1 MPETERLELINNNTT
16 TTTTTTTTTVHSI
29 IDRYDTQKKHFRRR
43 RRRAFSARVVA
54 ASLSVKSSIASP
66 FLRAAIKIGV
76 IFPREEET
84 WHKGK
89 DDGHKNTHH
98 VVDER

>member
-1 MPETERLELINNNTT
+1 MPGTERLELINTT

-29 IDRYDTQKKHFRRR
+29 IDRYDTQKKHFRR